1 MKLYIGTS
9 GYSYKEWKGNF
20 YPENISADEMLSYY
34 AKQFSTVELNNTF
47 YRLPK
52 QEVFENQ
59 ASEVPSDFRFS
70 VKVPRRI
77 THIKRLKDT
86 KENVEYLFKV
96 LAPFKKKFEVILV
109 QLPPNFKKD
118 MKRLEDFIKDLPDN
132 INTAFEFRH
141 PSWFEPEVYDLLKNY
156 KCTLCLSDT
165 DEAPVSELI
174 NTSSWGYLRL
184 RGSSYTKNELSKWM
198 KKIEMQNWE
207 KVFIYFKHEDEG
219 KGAKFA
225 QELIKI
231 SGK

>member
-20 YPENISADEMLSYY
+20 YPEDLPADKMLSYY

-59 ASEVPSDFRFS
+59 ASDVPSGFIFS

-86 KENVEYLFKV
+86 KENVEYLFKI
-96 LAPFKKKFEVILV
+96 LSPLKKKFGVFLV

-118 MKRLEDFIKDLPDN
+118 MTRLEDFIKDLPDN
-132 INTAFEFRH
+132 INAAFEFRH
-141 PSWFEPEVYDLLKNY
+141 PSWFEQEVYDLLKNH
-156 KCTLCLSDT
+156 KCALCLSDT

-174 NTSSWGYLRL
+174 NTAGWGYLRL
-184 RGSSYTKNELSKWM
+184 RRSSYTKNELSKWL
-198 KKIEMQNWE
+198 KKIEMQSW
-207 KVFIYFKHEDEG
+207 KTVFIYFKHEDEG

-231 SGK
+231 SG

>member
-20 YPENISADEMLSYY
+20 YPEDLPADKMLSYY
-34 AKQFSTVELNNTF
+34 AKRFSTVELNNTF

-52 QEVFENQ
+52 QEVIETW
-59 ASEVPSDFRFS
+59 ASGVPSGFRFA
-70 VKVPRRI
+70 VKSPRRI

-86 KENVEYLFKV
+86 KENVEYLFKI
-96 LAPFKKKFEVILV
+96 LDPFKKKLGVFLV

-118 MKRLEDFIKDLPDN
+118 MARLENFIKELPDN
-132 INTAFEFRH
+132 SNTAFEFRH
-141 PSWFEPEVYDLLKNY
+141 PSWFDQEVYDLLKNY
-156 KCTLCLSDT
+156 KCALCLSDT
-165 DEAPVSELI
+165 DEAPITELI
-174 NTSSWGYLRL
+174 NTGGWGYLRL
-184 RGSSYTKNELSKWM
+184 RRVSYTKNELSKWM
-198 KKIEMQNWE
+198 KKIEMQNWK

-231 SGK
+231 YEK